1 MRGDFMT
8 FADCLRLLRL
18 SVYMSQATLAEM
30 SGIPLGTIKGW
41 ETSRQY
47 PTPEHFG
54 TLVEF
59 FENTDASIRKIDA
72 LKEIYL
78 QCKKK

>member
-1 MRGDFMT
+1 MKGDFMT
-8 FADCLRLLRL
+8 FADCLRLIRL

-30 SGIPLGTIKGW
+30 SGIALGTIKGW
-41 ETSRQY
+41 ETSRQF

-59 FENTDASIRKIDA
+59 FEENDASPQKIDA